1 MKKVARLRIPMGEE
15 MASGSNSNSSNIA
28 SGESSVRTTGR
39 IKKPK
44 AVFDPSDNYI
54 PRAQR
59 QPIATSLNNSQQG
72 SSLHSNQ
79 QQIERRPVYS
89 RASTTSDEVLV
100 SPAACIV
107 CQKREAKRSS
117 YANKNKLIACIL
129 CEKKIHRLCLK
140 IDYDDFEV
148 LRQNFRCENC
158 RICELCDAISDTDID
173 NDKDLVTCSKC
184 LKSYHPNCHIP
195 NVLQFQQNERNWKCN
210 KCTVPGAINGNTLPV
225 KTIREIIG
233 DESASVSK
241 SSWAAKS
248 DDKGTSQSVNITPAA
263 VEAKTPVKRSQTEAK
278 HDAQKEVD
286 CGDGN
291 EEKRHKQ
298 SDNNTQ
304 NIPSS
309 STNSSEAQVIY
320 SPDEE
325 IDVPDVKD
333 WSVDQVTQYFSQY
346 FPNEAHVFKDQEIDG
361 ASLLLLKRSDV
372 IKKLPIKLGPSL
384 RIYSLILK
392 IQTQL
397 NDPTLGWNCAV

>member
-15 MASGSNSNSSNIA
+15 LASGSHSNSSNIA

-44 AVFDPSDNYI
+44 AVFDPSDNYL

-59 QPIATSLNNSQQG
+59 QPISLNNSQQG

-79 QQIERRPVYS
+79 QQTERRPVYS
-89 RASTTSDEVLV
+89 RASVACDDIVV

-148 LRQNFRCENC
+148 LRQNFKCENC
-158 RICELCDAISDTDID
+158 RVCELCHAISDID
-173 NDKDLVTCSKC
+173 ADVDKDLITCSKC
-184 LKSYHPNCHIP
+184 FKSYHPNCHIP

-210 KCTVPGAINGNTLPV
+210 KCSVPGIINGNTLPV

-241 SSWAAKS
+241 SPWTGSAKI
-248 DDKGTSQSVNITPAA
+248 DDKETSQNVNITATA
-263 VEAKTPVKRSQTEAK
+263 VETKTLVKRSLTETK
-278 HDAQKEVD
+278 IDVQKEVD
-286 CGDGN
+286 CADAD
-291 EEKRHKQ
+291 EEKRHKK
-298 SDNNTQ
+298 SENNVQ

-309 STNSSEAQVIY
+309 SSNSFEAPIIC
-320 SPDEE
+320 SPDED

-346 FPNEAHVFKDQEIDG
+346 FPNEAHVFKEQEIDG
-361 ASLLLLKRSDV
+361 TSLLLLKRSDV

-397 NDPTLGWNCAV
+397 NDPTLGWNCPV